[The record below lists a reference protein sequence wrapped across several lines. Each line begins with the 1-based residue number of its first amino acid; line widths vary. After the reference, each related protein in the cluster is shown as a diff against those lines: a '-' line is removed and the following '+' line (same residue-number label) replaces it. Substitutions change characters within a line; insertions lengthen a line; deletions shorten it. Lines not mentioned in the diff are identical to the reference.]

1 MRYIWTGK
9 GCLAL
14 RGQMIP
20 QGELLPEDVKLDD
33 IKVHIDKGW
42 IRKATKEEIA
52 GTAPA
57 EDSDDAPD
65 LSKMKNKELVAMA
78 DKMEDDRETSLGDG
92 VDDLRTKHLGS
103 DDLFAKSGITKIK
116 LIAYITAL
124 QAIDVDDDGG
134 DD

>member
-9 GCLAL
+9 GCLSHKGKL
-14 RGQMIP
+14 IESG
-20 QGELLPEDVKLDD
+20 GLLPEDANSDD

-42 IRKATKEEIA
+42 IRTATKEEIA

-57 EDSDDAPD
+57 DISDDAPD
-65 LSKMKNKELVAMA
+65 LSKMKRDDLVEMA
-78 DKMEDDRETSLGDG
+78 DDMEVERETNLGDG
-92 VDDLRTKHLGS
+92 LDDLRTKHLGS
-103 DDLFAKSGITKIK
+103 DDLFAKKGITKIK

-124 QAIDVDDDGG
+124 QAIAVDDPGG